1 MSSGNA
7 DDANAGVPVER
18 RAARD
23 DAEGVEGVAL
33 ERRGIDT
40 LALGQVRGE
49 LPQALGQ
56 LPRRSE
62 GIAALV
68 MIEGYGE
75 MDQGLEEEAP
85 RPGLARPDFLQDF
98 VADEELAAVEEV
110 DAVCEARV
118 HDPG

>member
-23 DAEGVEGVAL
+23 DAEGVEAVAL

-49 LPQALGQ
+49 LPQSLGQ

-62 GIAALV
+62 RIAALV
-68 MIEGYGE
+68 MIEGHRE
-75 MDQGLEEEAP
+75 VDQRLEEQPP
-85 RPGLARPDFLQDF
+85 RAALVRPDFFQDL
-98 VADEELAAVEEV
+98 VADKELAAVEEV
-110 DAVCEARV
+110 NAV
-118 HDPG
+118 